1 VGCNDTTTDAITDAT
16 TDTITDA
23 TTTYATT
30 TYAITDAAMMLPTPL
45 TYLLWRRTLLKLLC
59 YTML

>member
-1 VGCNDTTTDAITDAT
+1 MGCNDTTTDTIIDTT

-45 TYLLWRRTLLKLLC
+45 SVMRRTLC
-59 YTML
+59 F

>member
-1 VGCNDTTTDAITDAT
+1 MGCNATTTDTITDAT

-45 TYLLWRRTLLKLLC
+45 SVMRRTLC
-59 YTML
+59 F